1 MNDSNKSQ
9 AVARAADPAEAG
21 LRDEIVRTGGK
32 VFLLIGNRPSSP
44 LTCEQIDDL
53 RRHFPS

>member
-32 VFLLIGNRPSSP
+32 VFFLIGNRPSSP

-53 RRHFPS
+53 